1 MSFVKKYEF
10 FTPKAI
16 LLSGYLLFGLV
27 FSGFAQQIL
36 WEKYWPNVK
45 GQFDSMVQGDSGHYF
60 GCGVMSVVRNFSQP
74 SQFRDTLSGVIL
86 VKLTS
91 DGDTVW
97 FKKICDQPSNFLS
110 GVAFMQR
117 GSNGLLYLS
126 LTWAVWPNSFEYRIF
141 TVLQSNG
148 LSLLTVQVPYFT
160 APSLRGMTVDKD
172 ENLYLYG
179 EREKAIN
186 SNTYEMFCIKV
197 KVNGEVAYDLSFS
210 PNNHPSSA
218 AQYAEPMPGGKLRV
232 SGNKGKTIVAYELDS
247 AGNQTN
253 YREFADNP
261 FGYVQQGGAYVQQ
274 AERGYYLV
282 SVNHFDGAPENS
294 PVTAMVSKYDSLG
307 NKIWSGYRSRN
318 GTIPWPLLDGGYIV
332 TTWTSNVGYI
342 QRYSGDSTLLWEAS
356 QPNPTTSARDFN
368 GMVFNN
374 NEGLAFG
381 LRANFGTGGSGR
393 YACIMKFAN
402 VGYPVDPSNPIPPV
416 VSVKDKVKQSK
427 IGYAFPN
434 PTTGIFH
441 VAGMGSGHFRMMDS
455 QGRTVMESEHKGGDA
470 IDVSELPCGVYTY
483 SLITKGSKTQG
494 RIVRE

>member
-1 MSFVKKYEF
+1 MSFLKKYALS
-10 FTPKAI
+10 TPKAI

-27 FSGFAQQIL
+27 VSGFSQQIL

-45 GQFDSMVQGDSGHYF
+45 GQFDSMVQGDSGYYY
-60 GCGVMSVVRNFSQP
+60 GCGVMKVVHNFSQP
-74 SQFRDTLSGVIL
+74 AQFRDTLSGVIL

-97 FKKICDQPSNFLS
+97 LKKICDQPSNFLS
-110 GVAFMQR
+110 GVAFIQS

-126 LTWAVWPNSFEYRIF
+126 LTWYAWPVYEHRIF
-141 TVLQSNG
+141 SVLQSNG
-148 LSLLTVQVPYFT
+148 LTLLTVQVPIFT
-160 APSLRGMTVDKD
+160 GTTLRGMTMDKE
-172 ENLYLYG
+172 ENLYLFG

-197 KVNGEVAYDLSFS
+197 KANGEVAYDRSYS
-210 PNNHPSSA
+210 PSNHPSSA

-247 AGNQTN
+247 AGNETN
-253 YREFADNP
+253 YKEFIDNP

-282 SVNHFDGAPENS
+282 SVNRFDGDS
-294 PVTAMVSKYDSLG
+294 PSNLKSMVRKVDSLG
-307 NKIWSGYRSRN
+307 NMVWN
-318 GTIPWPLLDGGYIV
+318 GTRSQALTTPIPLLDGGYII
-332 TTWTSNVGYI
+332 TAGDLNNYYI
-342 QRYSGDSTLLWEAS
+342 QRFKGDSTLEWQENFVAN
-356 QPNPTTSARDFN
+356 PNLTKSFG
-368 GMVFNN
+368 GMVFNDN
-374 NEGLAFG
+374 SGLCFG
-381 LRANFGTGGSGR
+381 RVVQQFPGGRFS
-393 YACIMKFAN
+393 YVAKVAN

-416 VSVKDKVKQSK
+416 VSVKDEVRQSK

-494 RIVRE
+494 KIVRE